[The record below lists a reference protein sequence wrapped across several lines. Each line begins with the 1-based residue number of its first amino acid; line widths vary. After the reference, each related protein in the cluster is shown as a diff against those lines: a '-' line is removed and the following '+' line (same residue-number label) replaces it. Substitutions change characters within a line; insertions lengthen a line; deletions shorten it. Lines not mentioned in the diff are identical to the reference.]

1 MTLKDHIEPTLNV
14 FVSPPLPHLH
24 TLTTPSHPHHTFTPL
39 PHLHTLTTP
48 HHTPTTSSPHN
59 LTPTQSTLNV
69 LNVAGNGIDSVV
81 DLQPLTELTHFTASD
96 NQLSNMKVR
105 HPLSVLFS
113 GDMQDNVGV
122 QLWGKHLYSV

>member
-1 MTLKDHIEPTLNV
+1 M
-14 FVSPPLPHLH
+14 
-24 TLTTPSHPHHTFTPL
+24 
-39 PHLHTLTTP
+39 
-48 HHTPTTSSPHN
+48 
-59 LTPTQSTLNV
+59 
-69 LNVAGNGIDSVV
+69 

-122 QLWGKHLYSV
+122 QLWGKHLCSV